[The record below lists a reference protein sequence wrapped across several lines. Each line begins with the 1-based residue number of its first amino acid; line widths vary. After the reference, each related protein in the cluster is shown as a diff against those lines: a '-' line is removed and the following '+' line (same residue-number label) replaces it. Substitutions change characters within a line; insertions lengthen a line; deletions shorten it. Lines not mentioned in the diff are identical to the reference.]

1 VILVDTNV
9 VIDARNSKSPFHRW
23 AEELLARG
31 LSTEG
36 VALNAIVLAEL
47 SVGHNDPKSI
57 ETELRAKGISI
68 LDVPA
73 QASLICGN
81 AYDKYRSS
89 RRKSGGGGGSRVPL
103 PDFFIGAHAELMGWK
118 LATRDSE
125 RFRLYF
131 PNVELIEPAGA

>member
-1 VILVDTNV
+1 VILVDSNV
-9 VIDARNSKSPFHRW
+9 IIDARNPKSPFHRW
-23 AEELLARG
+23 AEELLAQG

-47 SVGHNDPKSI
+47 CVGHDDPKSI
-57 ETELRAKGISI
+57 ETELSARGINI

-73 QASLICGN
+73 QASFICGH

-89 RRKSGGGGGSRVPL
+89 RRKSGGGRGSRIPL
-103 PDFFIGAHAELMGWK
+103 PDFFIGAHAQLMGWK

-125 RFRLYF
+125 RFRLCF
-131 PNVELIEPAGA
+131 EKVELIEP